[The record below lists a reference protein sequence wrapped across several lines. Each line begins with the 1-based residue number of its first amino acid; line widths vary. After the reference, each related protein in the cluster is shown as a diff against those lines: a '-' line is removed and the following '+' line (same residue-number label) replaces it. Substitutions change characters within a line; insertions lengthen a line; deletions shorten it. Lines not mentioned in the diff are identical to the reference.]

1 MVFIELSRQGD
12 LIIADCH
19 KGTKNGE
26 YFQLIIDSVS
36 KECISSPEEKDIDV
50 SIAYSRIYH
59 LLKEGKPLPKETSA
73 EWG

>member
-26 YFQLIIDSVS
+26 YFQLIIDSVI
-36 KECISSPEEKDIDV
+36 KECIS
-50 SIAYSRIYH
+50 
-59 LLKEGKPLPKETSA
+59 KP
-73 EWG
+73 